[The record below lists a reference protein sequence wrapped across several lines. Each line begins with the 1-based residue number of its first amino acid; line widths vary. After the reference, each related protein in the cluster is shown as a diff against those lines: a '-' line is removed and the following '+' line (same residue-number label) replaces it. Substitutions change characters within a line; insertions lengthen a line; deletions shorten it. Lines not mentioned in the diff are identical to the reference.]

1 MNQKD
6 EKNEKD
12 EKIKYKL
19 VNQLESKCNNSKIR
33 NTTILNLLRALH
45 LTIPIFLLML
55 AFYVSKKMVIIILL
69 FFILVVSLFYYLDGC
84 FLTLLE
90 LKLCKNDNY
99 TVIDIILELLNIELT
114 KKYRTIYTYITIFT
128 LIILLVLIYIYR
140 FLL

>member
-6 EKNEKD
+6 EKD
-12 EKIKYKL
+12 EKFKYKL
-19 VNQLESKCNNSKIR
+19 VNYLESKCNNSKIR

-45 LTIPIFLLML
+45 LTIPIFLLIL
-55 AFYVSKKMVIIILL
+55 AFYVSKKMVIMIII
-69 FFILVVSLFYYLDGC
+69 FFMLVVSLFYYLDGC

-99 TVIDIILELLNIELT
+99 TVIDIILELFNIELT
-114 KKYRTIYTYITIFT
+114 NKYRNQYTYITVFT
-128 LIILLVLIYIYR
+128 LIILIVLIYIYR

>member
-6 EKNEKD
+6 EKD
-12 EKIKYKL
+12 EKFKYKL
-19 VNQLESKCNNSKIR
+19 VNYLESKCNNSKIR

-45 LTIPIFLLML
+45 LTIPIFLLIL
-55 AFYVSKKMVIIILL
+55 AFYVSRKMVIMIII
-69 FFILVVSLFYYLDGC
+69 FFMLVVSLFYYLDGC

-99 TVIDIILELLNIELT
+99 TVIDIILELFNIELT
-114 KKYRTIYTYITIFT
+114 NKYRNQYTYITVFT
-128 LIILLVLIYIYR
+128 LIILIVLIYIYR

>member
-6 EKNEKD
+6 EKD
-12 EKIKYKL
+12 EKFKYKL
-19 VNQLESKCNNSKIR
+19 VNYLESKCNNSKIR

-45 LTIPIFLLML
+45 LTIPMFLLIL
-55 AFYVSKKMVIIILL
+55 AFYVSRKMVIMIII
-69 FFILVVSLFYYLDGC
+69 FFMLVVSLFYYLDGC

-99 TVIDIILELLNIELT
+99 TVIDIILELFNIELT
-114 KKYRTIYTYITIFT
+114 NKYRNQYTYITVFT
-128 LIILLVLIYIYR
+128 LIILIVLIYIYR